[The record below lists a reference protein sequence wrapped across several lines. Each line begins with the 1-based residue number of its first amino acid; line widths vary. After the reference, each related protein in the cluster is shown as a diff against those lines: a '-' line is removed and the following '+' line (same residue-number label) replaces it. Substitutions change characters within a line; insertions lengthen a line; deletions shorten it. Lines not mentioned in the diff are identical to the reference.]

1 MKRRVVVTGIG
12 IISPLGIGI
21 EKNWKGIIEGRSG
34 IRRITRFDATNF
46 PVQIA
51 GEVPDFNPEVFIEKK
66 EIKPQGGIVT
76 SPKPEEVRREKE
88 IEVSKLM
95 DVNERIRNIPR

>member
-1 MKRRVVVTGIG
+1 MVKARVVNVIEVRLGDEISYHTLEGVAIG
-12 IISPLGIGI
+12 G
-21 EKNWKGIIEGRSG
+21 
-34 IRRITRFDATNF
+34 
-46 PVQIA
+46 
-51 GEVPDFNPEVFIEKK
+51 FNQGAKVEPIIEKK